1 MTPSSVL
8 SAGSVPD
15 TVLENCRAAEARSWW
30 LTGISGAEAAAGAC
44 PAQAE
49 APLANAV
56 PLSRTAANEL
66 RLIYFIT
73 PLVHSQWAWRS
84 GLAPLSTDPL
94 AGRGLRPKA
103 AKAARAPTAL
113 PRSPAAD
120 RQ

>member
-49 APLANAV
+49 TPLANTV
-56 PLSRTAANEL
+56 PLSRTAINRL
-66 RLIYFIT
+66 RVIYGSFRTFIVGVEVGCGA
-73 PLVHSQWAWRS
+73 PFHRS
-84 GLAPLSTDPL
+84 
-94 AGRGLRPKA
+94 AGWSGA
-103 AKAARAPTAL
+103 ATEGGKGWPSASRIA
-113 PRSPAAD
+113 
-120 RQ
+120 